1 MKTLIYIAI
10 GGAIGS
16 VARYLLSKTIQQH
29 WVGAFPW
36 GTMAVNLLG
45 CLLIGILYGLF
56 EKHNILSADMRLLLM
71 VGICGGFTTFSTF
84 MNESLSLMRG
94 GEMLLCAL
102 YIGGSVALGLVAVYL
117 GQMIIR

>member
-10 GGAIGS
+10 GGAFGS
-16 VARYLLSKTIQQH
+16 VVRYLLSKTIQQH
-29 WVGAFPW
+29 WVGVFPW
-36 GTMAVNLLG
+36 GTMVVNLLG
-45 CLLIGILYGLF
+45 SLLIGILYGLF
-56 EKHNILSADMRLLLM
+56 EKHNILSADMRLLLTAG
-71 VGICGGFTTFSTF
+71 VCGGFTTFSTF

-117 GQMIIR
+117 GQVIVR